1 MDYTQRLRDLRA
13 DHDMSQAAIAAA
25 IGIDQKQFDRQ
36 EGSAWSPLKSTS
48 G

>member
-13 DHDMSQAAIAAA
+13 DHEAPECKV
-25 IGIDQKQFDRQ
+25 GFDRQ